1 MRYDEY
7 NIEGM
12 QPNPNPSWW
21 VLVWIAIALAVGCA
35 FSSCKTKTVVTEKV
49 VDRYI
54 TKTDTIRDSI
64 RNDVFIN
71 QYIKG
76 DTVFRDRIETKYKYV
91 YRFST
96 DTFIQRDSIPYI
108 IEVEKVKE
116 KKLNWLQKAAL
127 ATYPYLFGFV
137 VLVALG
143 YVYVLFNKNRK

>member
-7 NIEGM
+7 NIEDM

-21 VLVWIAIALAVGCA
+21 ELVWIAIALAVGCA
-35 FSSCKTKTVVTEKV
+35 FSSCKTTVKTVEVEKV

-91 YRFST
+91 YRSLT
-96 DTFIQRDSIPYI
+96 DTFLQRDSVPYI
-108 IEVEKVKE
+108 VTVEVEKE
-116 KKLNWLQKAAL
+116 KKLN
-127 ATYPYLFGFV
+127 
-137 VLVALG
+137 
-143 YVYVLFNKNRK
+143 

>member
-64 RNDVFIN
+64 KHEVIVKEFV
-71 QYIKG
+71 KG
-76 DTVFRDRIETKYKYV
+76 DTVYQYHTEYLYKDRWKVHDSII
-91 YRFST
+91 
-96 DTFIQRDSIPYI
+96 IQTDSIPYP
-108 IEVEKVKE
+108 IEVIKE
-116 KKLNWLQKAAL
+116 VPKYPPLWCYAAIVIACL
-127 ATYPYLFGFV
+127 IILWQIKRIIF
-137 VLVALG
+137 
-143 YVYVLFNKNRK
+143 K